1 MLMKSV
7 RLVFAAAALA
17 FAAPA
22 VQAQEYPVVPGDF
35 VEISMIKVDD
45 GHDLEYANHL
55 AGQWRKGQDYA
66 KAQGWITNYQ
76 IWTNSNARE
85 DEADVYLVTWFP
97 RMETPQEVEARS
109 KMYNDYMKTTTAQA
123 QAASGKR
130 ATYRKLAGSMLFRN
144 QTWRQ

>member
-1 MLMKSV
+1 MKSV
-7 RLVFAAAALA
+7 RLAFAAAALA
-17 FAAPA
+17 FAAPSV
-22 VQAQEYPVVPGDF
+22 VQAQEYPVVPGDY
-35 VEISMIKVDD
+35 VEMSMIKVDD

-97 RMETPQEVEARS
+97 RMDTPQEIEARS
-109 KMYNDYMKTTTAQA
+109 KMYNDYMKTTTARA
-123 QAASGKR
+123 QAESGKR